1 MEFKNGIIVFTIPKD
16 ELFSDPDIISQI
28 EKVQGFLKLKVPI
41 DSQEYPFMV
50 LRKGVAT
57 QKVFEHELQHFY
69 NSTLQAI
76 PKDDNVFSYMG
87 KLLADETIAQSID
100 GSYGNEFSDFLIG
113 FSQGLSIDSMH

>member
-1 MEFKNGIIVFTIPKD
+1 MEFKNGLIVFTIPKD

-28 EKVQGFLKLKVPI
+28 EKVKGFLKPKVPI

-50 LRKGVAT
+50 LRKGVET

-76 PKDDNVFSYMG
+76 PKDDNILSYIG
-87 KLLADETIAQSID
+87 KLLADETIAQSIH
-100 GSYGNEFSDFLIG
+100 GSYGNEFYDFLRG
-113 FSQGLSIDSMH
+113 FSADLSQDSMH